1 VADALLLAGTE
12 LPPGLLSAHVAVRLG
27 EVESGVRDGFLAGLR
42 AAFTLLPL
50 AVALLCLSSKL
61 TWLALAVAAPLA
73 VGTAL
78 ARKKWKGLRTHAL
91 LLRERLHQQLEELV
105 AHMDVWRA
113 YGAERRVS
121 GAIDALG
128 ESSAVATSRADG
140 LRALLSGLNEFLAA
154 AALLFAVMAARSISP
169 MGEARLIAFC
179 AVVFMAYRPLRDLAD
194 ARGALER
201 GALAFAEIEQAVAA
215 PARAPAASAPRVAWD
230 RDALDVRRLEV
241 PLAEDRQ
248 VAVRHHRLA
257 PISFVAR
264 PGEIVAVVG
273 ATGAGKTTLL
283 RALLGLEPSARG
295 SIRYGTRELADRG
308 VGPQERPFAWVPQDA
323 PVIAGTLAENVL
335 LAPGAGGRLDS
346 GGDDELVGDLL
357 RRIGAER
364 LARQCGGDPLG
375 ALGRPVSG
383 GERKW
388 ICLARAIATEL
399 PFLLLDEPTA
409 GLDGP
414 AQRQLLTALDA
425 LRGERTILLVT
436 HQLEPLEIAD
446 QVIRL

>member
-1 VADALLLAGTE
+1 
-12 LPPGLLSAHVAVRLG
+12 
-27 EVESGVRDGFLAGLR
+27 
-42 AAFTLLPL
+42 
-50 AVALLCLSSKL
+50 LSSKL
-61 TWLALAVAAPLA
+61 TWLALAASAPLA
-73 VGTAL
+73 LSTAF
-78 ARKKWKGLRTHAL
+78 ARKKWKGLRAQAL
-91 LLRERLHQQLEELV
+91 MLRERLHQHLEELV
-105 AHMDVWRA
+105 AHIDVWRA

-128 ESSAVATSRADG
+128 KSSAVATSRADG

-179 AVVFMAYRPLRDLAD
+179 AVVFMAYRPLRDLTD

-201 GALAFAEIEQAVAA
+201 GALAFAEIEQALAA
-215 PARAPAASAPRVAWD
+215 PARAPAAIAPRVVWE
-230 RDALDVRRLEV
+230 REPLDVRRLEV
-241 PLAEDRQ
+241 PRAPDGE
-248 VAVRHHRLA
+248 VAARPSRLV
-257 PISFVAR
+257 PISFVVQ

-283 RALLGLEPSARG
+283 RALLGLEPSTRG
-295 SIRYGTRELADRG
+295 SIRYGTCELADRG
-308 VGPQERPFAWVPQDA
+308 VGPRERPFAWVPQDA

-335 LAPGAGGRLDS
+335 LAPGDRGAGGQVDE
-346 GGDDELVGDLL
+346 GDHELVNDLL
-357 RRIGAER
+357 RRIGAEK
-364 LARQCGGDPLG
+364 LAHQCRNNALG
-375 ALGRPVSG
+375 AVGRPVSG

-388 ICLARAIATEL
+388 ICLARALATEL
-399 PFLLLDEPTA
+399 PILLLDEPTA

-414 AQRQLLTALDA
+414 AQRQMLTALDG

-446 QVIRL
+446 RVIRL